1 MPTLLIYFNLP
12 CGSFPLLTHR
22 TCLPG
27 FLLFSP
33 QFYIS
38 FLHDGFVSPNILFSR
53 YFTSLLPAFPC
64 YPQLYTFFSSQRSV
78 PSSRAALLNPI
89 YHIIRHIYS
98 FTFTHSH
105 HRSRFFPFSFHYNLP
120 APHSHC
126 TGIPIPVIYN
136 AHTKNIAQVQ
146 TSTKPCT

>member
-64 YPQLYTFFSSQRSV
+64 YAQLYIFFSRQRSV
-78 PSSRAALLNPI
+78 PPSRAALLNRPNLSH
-89 YHIIRHIYS
+89 YPQHLFLHL
-98 FTFTHSH
+98 HSLTPPL
-105 HRSRFFPFSFHYNLP
+105 PFLP
-120 APHSHC
+120 FLLPLQPLSPPLPLHWDPN
-126 TGIPIPVIYN
+126 TRYI
-136 AHTKNIAQVQ
+136 
-146 TSTKPCT
+146 